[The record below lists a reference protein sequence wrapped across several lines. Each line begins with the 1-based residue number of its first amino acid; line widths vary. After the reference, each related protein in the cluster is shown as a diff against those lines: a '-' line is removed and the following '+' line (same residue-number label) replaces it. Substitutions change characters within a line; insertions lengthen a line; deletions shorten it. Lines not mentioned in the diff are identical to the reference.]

1 MKHVESYNL
10 HSIVLNELEW
20 YLAPP
25 EQQAQYITDCT
36 AEAIKRGV
44 RYANIWV
51 ETDATMSISPV
62 EGKHY
67 VWRHTFASDEETDCR
82 ADILAA
88 IESAQTRLGAVRGY
102 HIAKEV
108 LESLA
113 AVPVLDTVASII

>member
-20 YLAPP
+20 YLASPA
-25 EQQAQYITDCT
+25 QQAEYITDCT
-36 AEAIKRGV
+36 AKAIERGV

-62 EGKHY
+62 QGKHY
-67 VWRHTFASDEETDCR
+67 VWRHTFASDEEADCR
-82 ADILAA
+82 ADILSAV
-88 IESAQTRLGAVRGY
+88 ESAQTRLGAVRGY

-108 LESLA
+108 LDSLA
-113 AVPVLDTVASII
+113 EVPVLDATVSII